1 MVGKMPNVTWLEG
14 SFVLTIKGLQSGWF
28 YITEPRDPAWA
39 AAREFRSG
47 IPMRLT
53 SWKEKGLSWG
63 SSEELTGLQTC
74 IQNMVN
80 KKLKLVNV
88 VQVMLV
94 RRILPCQ
101 QRAFNLWEF
110 DPAQHQT
117 LNRLF
122 DTTHEDAWKVM
133 FKGVEVPPPITE
145 DHGFSAKRQVSA
157 ISCCTSYR
165 ILVFHSLTLC
175 GI

>member
-1 MVGKMPNVTWLEG
+1 
-14 SFVLTIKGLQSGWF
+14 
-28 YITEPRDPAWA
+28 
-39 AAREFRSG
+39 
-47 IPMRLT
+47 
-53 SWKEKGLSWG
+53 
-63 SSEELTGLQTC
+63 
-74 IQNMVN
+74 MVN

-88 VQVMLV
+88 VQVMLI

-110 DPAQHQT
+110 DPAQHRT

-122 DTTHEDAWKVM
+122 DTTHEDAWKVL
-133 FKGVEVPPPITE
+133 FKSAKVPPPTTE
-145 DHGFSAKRQVSA
+145 DRGFCVKRQASVVSYF
-157 ISCCTSYR
+157 TSHR